1 MLTLWLTVGKLSTKK
16 MRKNLLGYRHNPHS
30 VGLATV
36 HLVWIPKRRK
46 PILVGDIKHRLSTI
60 FDSVASDRG
69 WLIKAKEI
77 ASDHVHLL
85 VEFDEQTPICEVV
98 KAFKGR
104 SSRILRD
111 EFPGLK
117 KLPSLWTRSYFFDT
131 SGIVSTANVIAYI
144 NDPHHE
150 RH

>member
-1 MLTLWLTVGKLSTKK
+1 
-16 MRKNLLGYRHNPHS
+16 MRKDSVGYRHNNHS

-46 PILVGDIKHRLSTI
+46 PVLKGDIRTKLSEI
-60 FDSVASDRG
+60 LESVAVDNG
-69 WLIKAKEI
+69 WIIKAKEI

-85 VEFDEQTPICEVV
+85 VEYDENTAICDVV
-98 KAFKGR
+98 RAFKGR
-104 SSRILRD
+104 SSKLLRD
-111 EFPGLK
+111 EFPDLK
-117 KLPSLWTRSYFFDT
+117 KLPSLWTRSYFYDT
-131 SGIVSTANVIAYI
+131 SAKVSTTKVMEYI

>member
-1 MLTLWLTVGKLSTKK
+1 MILHWLIEVSLSTNI
-16 MRKNLLGYRHNPHS
+16 MRKDSFGYRHGNHS
-30 VGLATV
+30 VGLATI

-46 PILVGDIKHRLSTI
+46 PVKGDIKLRLATI
-60 FDSVASDRG
+60 LESVATDRE
-69 WLIKAKEI
+69 WIIKAKEI

-85 VEFDEQTPICEVV
+85 VEYDEQTPICEVV

-104 SSRILRD
+104 SSKLLRD
-111 EFPGLK
+111 EFPELK
-117 KLPSLWTRSYFFDT
+117 KLPSLWTRSYFYDT
-131 SGIVSTANVIAYI
+131 SGKVSTAKVIAYI

>member
-1 MLTLWLTVGKLSTKK
+1 MDVNPATQIMK
-16 MRKNLLGYRHNPHS
+16 RDANGYRHSNHS
-30 VGLATV
+30 VGLAVV

-46 PILVGDIKHRLSTI
+46 PVLKGEIKDRLSVVL
-60 FDSVASDRG
+60 DSVAADQG

-85 VEFDEQTPICEVV
+85 VEYDEDTAIAEVV
-98 KAFKGR
+98 RAFKGR
-104 SSRILRD
+104 SSRLLRK
-111 EFPGLK
+111 EFPELL
-117 KLPSLWTRSYFFDT
+117 KLPSLWTRSYFYDT
-131 SGIVSTANVIAYI
+131 SGKVSTAKVMAYI